1 MKKLL
6 SIIVLGLLLSGNA
19 YAEFIELKKCFKSAG
34 YGFGNDEYDTIG
46 KSWDSW
52 LPRYI
57 YTGDFDKCRDFDMN
71 IVFSEKKNYSECYL
85 KNNLNHLTSSEDVI
99 IDGVTWTSD
108 VNPSID
114 PKDWKKLNWYS
125 DNIFSI
131 STSDG
136 TITNLKITNQEVI
149 NFRIKWEKFYA
160 NRIANYYL
168 SIKEYEK
175 AYEYQDRITQSIG
188 VISEQYESEDYT
200 INSFAGGII
209 IASKPGGDKYNY
221 ELMDQIIEK
230 NELFIDLNLSK
241 IEIVKEVFNTGHKYS
256 EIQLPKRYTVRTVF
270 TCEENLNDTGEKES
284 GASSGTAFF
293 INNRGHLLTNNHVV
307 EGCKLSK
314 INYFNKEY
322 DTSLISTDKT
332 LDLALLKV
340 DLEPRDFISFSNKE
354 PKKRQLVIVAG
365 YPLGQFLSDD
375 LKINEGKVSS
385 LKGFENNSN
394 EITVDLAI
402 NPGNSGGPI
411 VNENGQLVAVAV
423 AGMSKEVTEGISFGI
438 KSSAVTN
445 FLKTN
450 KISPDIKL
458 TSFSMNDEKV
468 NQLLE
473 ESTVYIFCEQ

>member
-1 MKKLL
+1 MSGRGEEILMKKLV
-6 SIIVLGLLLSGNA
+6 I
-19 YAEFIELKKCFKSAG
+19 
-34 YGFGNDEYDTIG
+34 
-46 KSWDSW
+46 
-52 LPRYI
+52 YI
-57 YTGDFDKCRDFDMN
+57 FFL
-71 IVFSEKKNYSECYL
+71 V
-85 KNNLNHLTSSEDVI
+85 
-99 IDGVTWTSD
+99 
-108 VNPSID
+108 
-114 PKDWKKLNWYS
+114 
-125 DNIFSI
+125 SI
-131 STSDG
+131 STSAFAE
-136 TITNLKITNQEVI
+136 TIKWTKCQIIQDPVTDMFLKVIEEDEDFKKLNDEKKAKTIAAIRQGKLVFYEMIFDFDKNLVTIIKQEKGKEKKTTKRKFNIVNDTIVKVVGEERVLDLPGKSIIKDPTTGKEIVLHDKKKRRVINVITYDFSNITETQHMYHGNLKELTYMAQCESDFKGISDD
-149 NFRIKWEKFYA
+149 
-160 NRIANYYL
+160 IAG
-168 SIKEYEK
+168 
-175 AYEYQDRITQSIG
+175 T
-188 VISEQYESEDYT
+188 
-200 INSFAGGII
+200 
-209 IASKPGGDKYNY
+209 
-221 ELMDQIIEK
+221 
-230 NELFIDLNLSK
+230 
-241 IEIVKEVFNTGHKYS
+241 
-256 EIQLPKRYTVRTVF
+256 
-270 TCEENLNDTGEKES
+270 
-284 GASSGTAFF
+284 SGTAFF
-293 INNRGHLLTNNHVV
+293 INNRGNLITNNHVV

-322 DTSLISTDKT
+322 DTNLISTDKT

-340 DLEPRDFISFSNKE
+340 DLKPRAFISFSNKE

-423 AGMSKEVTEGISFGI
+423 AGMSKDVTEGISFGI